1 MRLSNFIQCG
11 SFNKVYSAKNTVT
24 KEKVAIK
31 VIAVNDLKDALSKDI
46 LRSEMTVIK

>member
-1 MRLSNFIQCG
+1 
-11 SFNKVYSAKNTVT
+11 
-24 KEKVAIK
+24 VAIK

>member
-11 SFNKVYSAKNTVT
+11 AKNTVT